1 MTKRDDGLKH
11 LAEGLKATRKA
22 TTELTATL
30 RKIQR
35 AEKAALRKA
44 TLACTGGQCG
54 AETPASAGAK
64 PGEALAGKSASGL
77 ARNLAGSLSSTLSG
91 DFSRVLR
98 NVFSNLARSIGSMIS
113 RSLGG
118 GLFGGTLG
126 GLISGGLSLLAGRL
140 FRKKQRVVVDN
151 TVQTEVLNF
160 PAATNLTLAANPAS
174 RLFGGRAVV
183 RGPAFNVSID
193 YRNGAEDL
201 VTAKV
206 AQKLADINAM
216 QGVN

>member
-1 MTKRDDGLKH
+1 MTKYNDRLKH
-11 LAEGLKATRKA
+11 LTEGLKSTRKA
-22 TTELTATL
+22 TLELTTTL

-35 AEKAALRKA
+35 AEKSALRK
-44 TLACTGGQCG
+44 TILACTGGQCH
-54 AETPASAGAK
+54 ADPS
-64 PGEALAGKSASGL
+64 SASEAKSPGGS
-77 ARNLAGSLSSTLSG
+77 ANTLAGSITRTVTSSLKTALSG
-91 DFSRVLR
+91 DFARVLR
-98 NVFSNLARSIGSMIS
+98 NLFSNLARSIGSMIS

-118 GLFGGTLG
+118 GPLG
-126 GLISGGLSLLAGRL
+126 GILGGVISGGLSLLAGRL
-140 FRKKQRVVVDN
+140 FRRKQRVVVDN

-183 RGPAFNVSID
+183 RGPAFAISID

-206 AQKLADINAM
+206 AQKLSDINAM